1 MATEIKPRRAA
12 ALRPNKAHSHASRLG
27 VVNICGHP
35 SSTPGRVGEHG
46 EPFVSSAVHRP
57 TPIPT
62 GTAATL
68 RAITSDRLIQ

>member
-1 MATEIKPRRAA
+1 MAAEIKPMRAA
-12 ALRPNKAHSHASRLG
+12 ALRPNKAHSHASKLG

-35 SSTPGRVGEHG
+35 SNTPGGVGGHG
-46 EPFVSSAVHRP
+46 EPFVSSAVQRP
-57 TPIPT
+57 TPTPT